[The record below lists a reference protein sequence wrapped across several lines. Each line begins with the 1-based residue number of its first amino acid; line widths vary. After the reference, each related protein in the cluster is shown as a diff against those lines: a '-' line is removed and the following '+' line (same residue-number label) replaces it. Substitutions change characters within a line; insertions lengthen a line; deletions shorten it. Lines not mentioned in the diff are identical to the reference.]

1 MYAFCING
9 KGDRYGVETK
19 GKTFYSRS
27 NNNIVLAALISLASG
42 IMLKANH
49 EESNAQNYVY
59 VSERICTVT
68 DITEDCI
75 TVCYN
80 GNEYAFFG
88 YGYEEGQQIICQFTN
103 DMEIVGVTE

>member
-1 MYAFCING
+1 MES
-9 KGDRYGVETK
+9 KPK
-19 GKTFYSRS
+19 GKYFTVDR
-27 NNNIVLAALISLASG
+27 IIILCLLAALISLASS

-88 YGYEEGQQIICQFTN
+88 YGYEEGQQIIC
-103 DMEIVGVTE
+103 